1 MPIDGHSI
9 GGGRL
14 HELAFKFSHVTQ
26 LLLRVGKRVRN
37 LRTDRGWSQEELADR
52 SGVNRSYMS
61 RVELGKSDVSL
72 SVLHKIARTLGISLA
87 ELLTG
92 I

>member
-1 MPIDGHSI
+1 MSIDGHSI

-14 HELAFKFSHVTQ
+14 HELAFKSSHVTQ
-26 LLLRVGKRVRN
+26 LLLKVGKRVRN

>member
-1 MPIDGHSI
+1 
-9 GGGRL
+9 
-14 HELAFKFSHVTQ
+14 VTQ
-26 LLLRVGKRVRN
+26 LLLKVGKRVRN

-61 RVELGKSDVSL
+61 KVELGKSDVSL

-87 ELLTG
+87 ELLMG

>member
-1 MPIDGHSI
+1 M
-9 GGGRL
+9 
-14 HELAFKFSHVTQ
+14 TQ
-26 LLLRVGKRVRN
+26 LLLKIGKRVRK

-72 SVLHKIARTLGISLA
+72 SVLHKIARTLEISLS
-87 ELLTG
+87 ELLAG

>member
-1 MPIDGHSI
+1 M
-9 GGGRL
+9 
-14 HELAFKFSHVTQ
+14 TQ
-26 LLLRVGKRVRN
+26 LLLKVGKRVRN

-92 I
+92 V

>member
-1 MPIDGHSI
+1 
-9 GGGRL
+9 
-14 HELAFKFSHVTQ
+14 VTQ
-26 LLLRVGKRVRN
+26 LLLKVGKRVRN

>member
-1 MPIDGHSI
+1 
-9 GGGRL
+9 
-14 HELAFKFSHVTQ
+14 VTQ
-26 LLLRVGKRVRN
+26 LLLKIGKRVRN

>member
-1 MPIDGHSI
+1 M
-9 GGGRL
+9 
-14 HELAFKFSHVTQ
+14 
-26 LLLRVGKRVRN
+26 
-37 LRTDRGWSQEELADR
+37 DRGWSQEELADR

>member
-1 MPIDGHSI
+1 M
-9 GGGRL
+9 
-14 HELAFKFSHVTQ
+14 TQ
-26 LLLRVGKRVRN
+26 LLLKVGKRVRN

-72 SVLHKIARTLGISLA
+72 SVLHKIARTLGLSLA
-87 ELLTG
+87 ELLVG

>member
-1 MPIDGHSI
+1 M
-9 GGGRL
+9 
-14 HELAFKFSHVTQ
+14 TQ
-26 LLLRVGKRVRN
+26 LLLKIGKRVRN
-37 LRTDRGWSQEELADR
+37 LRLDRGWSQEELADR

-72 SVLHKIARTLGISLA
+72 SVLYKIARTLGISLA

>member
-1 MPIDGHSI
+1 M
-9 GGGRL
+9 
-14 HELAFKFSHVTQ
+14 TQ
-26 LLLRVGKRVRN
+26 LLLKVGKRVRN

-61 RVELGKSDVSL
+61 KVELGKSDVSL

>member
-1 MPIDGHSI
+1 M
-9 GGGRL
+9 
-14 HELAFKFSHVTQ
+14 TQ
-26 LLLRVGKRVRN
+26 LLLKVGKRVRN

-72 SVLHKIARTLGISLA
+72 SVLHKIARTLGLSLA
-87 ELLTG
+87 ELLAG

>member
-1 MPIDGHSI
+1 
-9 GGGRL
+9 
-14 HELAFKFSHVTQ
+14 VTQ
-26 LLLRVGKRVRN
+26 LLLKVGKRVRN

-72 SVLHKIARTLGISLA
+72 SVLHKIARTLGLSLA

>member
-1 MPIDGHSI
+1 M
-9 GGGRL
+9 
-14 HELAFKFSHVTQ
+14 TQ
-26 LLLRVGKRVRN
+26 LLLKVGKRVRN

-72 SVLHKIARTLGISLA
+72 SVLHKIARPLGLSLA

>member
-1 MPIDGHSI
+1 M
-9 GGGRL
+9 
-14 HELAFKFSHVTQ
+14 TQ
-26 LLLRVGKRVRN
+26 LLLKVGKRVRN

-61 RVELGKSDVSL
+61 KVELGKSDVSL

-87 ELLTG
+87 ELLAG

>member
-1 MPIDGHSI
+1 
-9 GGGRL
+9 
-14 HELAFKFSHVTQ
+14 VTQ
-26 LLLRVGKRVRN
+26 LLLKIGKRVRN

-72 SVLHKIARTLGISLA
+72 SVLNKIARTLGLSLA

>member
-1 MPIDGHSI
+1 M
-9 GGGRL
+9 
-14 HELAFKFSHVTQ
+14 TQ
-26 LLLRVGKRVRN
+26 LLLKVGKRVRN

>member
-1 MPIDGHSI
+1 
-9 GGGRL
+9 
-14 HELAFKFSHVTQ
+14 VTQ
-26 LLLRVGKRVRN
+26 LLLKIGKRVRN

-87 ELLTG
+87 EMLTG